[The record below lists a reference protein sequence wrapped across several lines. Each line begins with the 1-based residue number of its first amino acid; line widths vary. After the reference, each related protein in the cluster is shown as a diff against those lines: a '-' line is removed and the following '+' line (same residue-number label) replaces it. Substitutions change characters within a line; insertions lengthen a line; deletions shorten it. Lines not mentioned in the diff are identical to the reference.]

1 MTTQAATPAV
11 TPTASDRPNAEVPDE
26 SFRALAPGAAAGG
39 LAVWRERVD
48 YQGIILGL
56 ICAVVT
62 VLLLLGDRG
71 THAMIAQRQMEDRL
85 ANLAQV
91 MPPALYDNNPLQDAV
106 LISDPALSSAPV
118 EVYPAMRDG
127 KLQGAAF
134 QVTTIGY
141 GGVITLLL
149 GLDHN
154 GNILGVRVL
163 SHKETPGLA
172 DKIEIGKGKWILSF
186 DGASLANT
194 GKPQWAVKKDGGQFD
209 QFAGATIT
217 PRAIVN
223 GVYQGLEFY
232 ARHVE
237 DIAAGTIAA
246 KDNARE
252 GAP

>member
-1 MTTQAATPAV
+1 MTTQAV
-11 TPTASDRPNAEVPDE
+11 TPTATQTGSDTPNTEMAGSSDCIV
-26 SFRALAPGAAAGG
+26 APSTAGV

-91 MPPALYDNNPLQDAV
+91 MPPERYDNNPLQDAV
-106 LISDPALSSAPV
+106 LLADPVLSSTPV
-118 EVYPAMRDG
+118 EVYPAVRDG
-127 KLQGAAF
+127 DLQGVAF

-194 GKPQWAVKKDGGQFD
+194 AKPQWAVKKDGGQFD

-223 GVYQGLEFY
+223 GVYRGLEFY
-232 ARHVE
+232 TRHVD
-237 DIAAGTIAA
+237 DIAADVFATGENTQEAV
-246 KDNARE
+246 
-252 GAP
+252 P